1 MKKYLLK
8 HAFKTTATTLVFSG
22 LLFWNSDASATSIAV
37 NDWYAINNVSPV
49 PNPAPVFTDGNT
61 ENPTYEN
68 VMANNIWAFSYFD
81 STTVLDGQTLSISF
95 DLTLDLAQ
103 ETQAFNTMTFGLF
116 KSSTPKATTSH
127 YGLDRITTTSAATTT
142 IYGWEGFILQKRSP
156 AFHHKFEVYR
166 KTGDDS
172 VNLVGR
178 NDADITEVLASN
190 TGNYSLNFSDDVMRS
205 FTFTLKRVG
214 DDLYFAGSVG
224 NGQDFAETLIEDGFL
239 GGYNVFDAFGL
250 YVSGVDGT
258 ILNGEFSNVS
268 LTLIPEPSSIVL
280 LLMPLLALG
289 VRRSRCA

>member
-1 MKKYLLK
+1 MKKYRLK
-8 HAFKTTATTLVFSG
+8 HAFKITATTFAFSG

-68 VMANNIWAFSYFD
+68 AMANNIWAFSYFD

-103 ETQAFNTMTFGLF
+103 ATQGFGIMAFGLL
-116 KSSTPKATTSH
+116 KSSDLKATISR
-127 YGLDRITTTSAATTT
+127 YGTDRITTTTLATST
-142 IYGWEGFILQKRSP
+142 IMGWEGFILKKRSP
-156 AFHHKFEVYR
+156 QFQHKFEVYR
-166 KTGDDS
+166 KTGDDN
-172 VNLVGR
+172 VNLVGHD
-178 NDADITEVLASN
+178 DADITKVLASN
-190 TGNYSLNFSDDVMRS
+190 TGNYSLNFSDDVTRS

-214 DDLYFAGSVG
+214 DDLYFSGSVG
-224 NGQDFAETLIEDGFL
+224 NGQDFAETLIENGFA
-239 GGYNVFDAFGL
+239 GGYNVFDAFGF
-250 YVSGVDGT
+250 YASGGGT
-258 ILNGEFSNVS
+258 INSGQFSNVS